1 MEKRITG
8 RTGMFCLIGT
18 PVGHSGSPAM
28 YNYSFAQTGLDYAY
42 LAYDVPL
49 EKTEEAVNAL
59 KVLGCKG
66 FNVTMPC
73 KTRVAELVDELSD
86 AAKLIGACNTVV
98 VKDGKLYG
106 NNTDGMGFVRNLKE
120 NGVDVKGKKI
130 TVMGA
135 GGAATAIQVQ
145 CALDGAKKLSI
156 FNRKD
161 GFYANGEKTVKK
173 IQQMVPDCEVS
184 IHPLEEIDAL
194 YAAIK
199 DSGIQCIY
207 FLQRMDALYAAIKD
221 SDILV
226 NATKVGMKP
235 LDDQSLVED
244 VSVFHPDLVVADAVY
259 NPKET
264 KFVQSAKAAGCKVAV
279 GGTGMLMWQ
288 GAAAFNLFTG
298 KDMPTKEVYE
308 LFFK

>member
-1 MEKRITG
+1 MEKRISG
-8 RTGMFCLIGT
+8 RTGMYCLIGT

-28 YNYSFAQTGLDYAY
+28 YNYSFAQTGLDDAY

-49 EKTEEAVNAL
+49 ERTEEAVKAL

-73 KTRVAELVDELSD
+73 KTKVAELVDELSD

-98 VKDGKLYG
+98 IKDGKLYG
-106 NNTDGMGFVRNLKE
+106 NNTDGMGFVRNLRE
-120 NGVDVKGKKI
+120 NGVDMKGKRM
-130 TVMGA
+130 TVLGA

-145 CALDGAKKLSI
+145 SALDGAAKISI

-161 GFYANGEKTVKK
+161 EFYANAERTMAK
-173 IQQMVPDCEVS
+173 IREMLPDCEVNVY
-184 IHPLEEIDAL
+184 PLEDTAKL
-194 YAAIK
+194 YAEIA
-199 DSGIQCIY
+199 
-207 FLQRMDALYAAIKD
+207 D

-235 LDDQSLVED
+235 LDEQSLVED
-244 VSVFHPDLVVADAVY
+244 TSAFRPNLVVADAVY

-264 KFVQSAKAAGCKVAV
+264 KFVQAAKAAGCKVAV
-279 GGTGMLMWQ
+279 GGIGMLLWQ
-288 GAAAFNLFTG
+288 GAAAFHLFTG
-298 KDMPTKEVYE
+298 KDMPTDEVYE

>member
-1 MEKRITG
+1 MEKRISG
-8 RTGMFCLIGT
+8 RTGMYCLIGT

-28 YNYSFAQTGLDYAY
+28 YNYSFAQTGLDNAY

-49 EKTEEAVNAL
+49 ERTEEAVNAL

-73 KTRVAELVDELSD
+73 KTKVAELVDELSD

-98 VKDGKLYG
+98 IKDGKLYG
-106 NNTDGMGFVRNLKE
+106 NNTDGMGFVKNLRE
-120 NGVDVKGKKI
+120 NGVDVKGKRM

-145 CALDGAKKLSI
+145 SALDGAVKISI

-161 GFYANGEKTVKK
+161 EFYANAERTMAK
-173 IQQMVPDCEVS
+173 IKEMLPQCEVNVY
-184 IHPLEEIDAL
+184 PLEDTEKL
-194 YAAIK
+194 YAEIA
-199 DSGIQCIY
+199 
-207 FLQRMDALYAAIKD
+207 D

-235 LDDQSLVED
+235 LDDQTLVED
-244 VSVFHPDLVVADAVY
+244 VSVFRPDLVVADAVY

-279 GGTGMLMWQ
+279 GGIGMLLWQ
-288 GAAAFNLFTG
+288 GAAAFHLFTG
-298 KDMPTKEVYE
+298 KDMPTAEVYE